1 MNRIKFSNEINF
13 IGCWNINNDDLCRK
27 LVNFF
32 ERRKDLQRSGI
43 TGYGKD
49 EKAKKSVDISID
61 PNDLIEDE
69 FKDIKI
75 YIEELYKCYQDYKV
89 QWPFLKNNL
98 KTLDIPS
105 FNIQKYEPG
114 GHYNLMHCERGS
126 LQSMHRVFAWMTY
139 LNDVDIGGETYFEHF
154 NLKIK
159 PEKGKTLIWP
169 AEWTHAHKGE
179 VLKSGLKYIVTGW
192 MHFPFKTQVPQNV

>member
-13 IGCWNINNDDLCRK
+13 IGCWNINNDDLCQK

-49 EKAKKSVDISID
+49 ENAKKSVDISVD
-61 PNDLIEDE
+61 PNDLIEEE

-75 YIEELYKCYQDYKV
+75 YIEELYKCYQDYKI

-114 GHYNLMHCERGS
+114 GHYNLMHCER
-126 LQSMHRVFAWMTY
+126 
-139 LNDVDIGGETYFEHF
+139 
-154 NLKIK
+154 
-159 PEKGKTLIWP
+159 
-169 AEWTHAHKGE
+169 
-179 VLKSGLKYIVTGW
+179 
-192 MHFPFKTQVPQNV
+192 